1 MFIQRPRG
9 RPRKEHTDKKNDDP
23 DFTPVN
29 SGKQAPP
36 VLLPSTVTT
45 DRKPRK
51 KVTIVNLVKWYT
63 DLNLNLVERNIAYF
77 VNW

>member
-51 KVTIVNLVKWYT
+51 KV
-63 DLNLNLVERNIAYF
+63 
-77 VNW
+77 